1 MEVLSK
7 FLDQYIRDID
17 YYERASKLCAN
28 ICENELETAGIRAI
42 VTYRAKRPD
51 KLKDKLIKRNEKHKY
66 RDIEEIYEDI
76 VDLAGVRIALYFP
89 GDKEEVEKFIKSTF
103 EVVEVKE
110 FPQDQEP
117 NGGSGIYRKVFSGY
131 HATHYRVRL
140 KPEHYGDDRKNHWDA
155 LIEIQIA
162 TLLMHAWA
170 EVEHDLV
177 YKPLSGKLSSDEYE
191 ILDEL
196 NGLILSG
203 EIALKRLQKA
213 FNERV
218 SRQSVPFSNHF
229 ELAAF
234 LYNRIQELLGKQD
247 DEITMGRAD
256 ILFNFLKLTGM
267 DKPEDINKYIESIPI
282 KSDHVNIVQQL
293 VEMILEDNP
302 SLMDDYQKSKD
313 MTGQMRV

>member
-17 YYERASKLCAN
+17 YYERASKLCAH

-51 KLKDKLIKRNEKHKY
+51 KLKDKLIKRNEKRRYKN
-66 RDIEEIYEDI
+66 IEEIYEDI
-76 VDLAGVRIALYFP
+76 VDLAGVRIAIYFP
-89 GDKEEVEKFIKSTF
+89 GDKEEVEKLIKSTF

-117 NGGSGIYRKVFSGY
+117 NGGSGIYKKVFSGY

-140 KPEHYGDDRKNHWDA
+140 KPEHYGDDRKNYWDA

-162 TLLMHAWA
+162 TVLMHAWA

-177 YKPLSGKLSSDEYE
+177 YKPLSGKLSRDEYE

-213 FNERV
+213 YNERV

-234 LYNRIQELLGKQD
+234 LYNRIQELLGKKD

-267 DKPEDINKYIESIPI
+267 DKPEDINEYIEKIPM
-282 KSDHVNIVQQL
+282 KSDHINIVQQL
-293 VEMILEDNP
+293 VEIILEHNP
-302 SLMDDYQKSKD
+302 SLLDNYQKSKD

>member
-1 MEVLSK
+1 MEVLSR

-17 YYERASKLCAN
+17 YYERASKLCAH

-66 RDIEEIYEDI
+66 KDIEEIYEDI
-76 VDLAGVRIALYFP
+76 VDLAGVRIAIYFP

-117 NGGSGIYRKVFSGY
+117 NGGSGIYKKVFSGY

-140 KPEHYGDDRKNHWDA
+140 KPEHYGDERKNHWDA

-162 TLLMHAWA
+162 TVLMHAWA

-256 ILFNFLKLTGM
+256 ILFNFLKITGM

-293 VEMILEDNP
+293 VEIILEDNP

>member
-313 MTGQMRV
+313 MTGQVRV